1 MQSGISYR
9 FLELAALI
17 FSTCFVITTIV
28 ALRET
33 NKTSDAKQ
41 PALQKPNINA

>member
-1 MQSGISYR
+1 
-9 FLELAALI
+9 
-17 FSTCFVITTIV
+17 V